1 MSSILLCW
9 LIVSTYYSYCCLG
22 RNICILCYCCYHHY
36 CCIYGSQSFCFDVCH
51 TYWCVGESPVICV
64 VCVSSLVPVLVDR
77 LYSIV
82 FLCVIL
88 IDDLVDN
95 VHYVSLPS
103 GVRVVVLLCI
113 VVMYHHYLLCR
124 WIIVFCI
131 VGELEDCFYFAS
143 LLCVIY
149 IAVLVNG
156 LYYV

>member
-1 MSSILLCW
+1 M
-9 LIVSTYYSYCCLG
+9 
-22 RNICILCYCCYHHY
+22 
-36 CCIYGSQSFCFDVCH
+36 
-51 TYWCVGESPVICV
+51 
-64 VCVSSLVPVLVDR
+64 PVLVDR

-156 LYYV
+156 LYYVSLPCAVTIRGLMIVFILYHCCVF

>member
-1 MSSILLCW
+1 M
-9 LIVSTYYSYCCLG
+9 
-22 RNICILCYCCYHHY
+22 CY
-36 CCIYGSQSFCFDVCH
+36 
-51 TYWCVGESPVICV
+51 TYWCVGESPVICA
-64 VCVSSLVPVLVDR
+64 VCVSSLVPVLLDR

-95 VHYVSLPS
+95 VNYVSLPS

-113 VVMYHHYLLCR
+113 VAMYHHFVLCR

-131 VGELEDCFYFAS
+131 VGELEDCLYFAS
-143 LLCVIY
+143 LVCVIY

-156 LYYV
+156 LYYVSLPCAVTIRGLMIVFILYHCCVF